1 VVGYPGRAAYCAS
14 KHAVNGLTRAL
25 AVEWAPH
32 GIAVNA
38 VAPTFVRTPLTQPM
52 LADPEFAAEVRRR
65 LPMGEVGEVADVT
78 GAIAFLA
85 SDRARL
91 VTGHILA
98 VDGGWTAW

>member
-1 VVGYPGRAAYCAS
+1 
-14 KHAVNGLTRAL
+14 
-25 AVEWAPH
+25 
-32 GIAVNA
+32 
-38 VAPTFVRTPLTQPM
+38 
-52 LADPEFAAEVRRR
+52 
-65 LPMGEVGEVADVT
+65 VGEVADVT